1 MPNLQRANVL
11 AVKLLL
17 RQRITSLRT
26 DPLHLDCSGQILVD
40 SVQHYAECV
49 GRSAEDFMAQSSRD
63 CQAYAVY
70 GRYLILY
77 NREVLSSC
85 RRRWS
90 IAHEL
95 GHICCRHSCDGVRAV
110 SYTHLDVYKRQVLW
124 HPESVGGAGRS
135 IPKEDSAPCRQP
147 RTGSSCNGRD
157 SREST
162 RSRGCAR

>member
-49 GRSAEDFMAQSSRD
+49 GRSAEDFMAQNSRD

-70 GRYLILY
+70 GRHLILY
-77 NREVLSSC
+77 NREVLSS
-85 RRRWS
+85 
-90 IAHEL
+90 
-95 GHICCRHSCDGVRAV
+95 
-110 SYTHLDVYKRQVLW
+110 
-124 HPESVGGAGRS
+124 
-135 IPKEDSAPCRQP
+135 
-147 RTGSSCNGRD
+147 
-157 SREST
+157 
-162 RSRGCAR
+162 

>member
-90 IAHEL
+90 IAHERGAYL
-95 GHICCRHSCDGVRAV
+95 LPPQLRRCAGGGGGERLCRHAC
-110 SYTHLDVYKRQVLW
+110 
-124 HPESVGGAGRS
+124 
-135 IPKEDSAPCRQP
+135 
-147 RTGSSCNGRD
+147 
-157 SREST
+157 
-162 RSRGCAR
+162 